1 MRPGAGRR
9 LLAVLLLGPVAEL
22 AVAIEVGRRIGT
34 LPTVLALLAL
44 SAVGML
50 VLVGQGRGWMR
61 ALQQAAATGL
71 PPGTGA
77 DGARIATRAGAGIL
91 LALPGFVSGLLGLLL
106 LVPPIGAGV
115 RRIAARR
122 VARAAGGVRGA
133 GAAGR
138 VVITGE
144 VVERQ
149 DGQPPGAEQDRVD
162 DRDDGPAGPPA
173 VGPGGPQPG

>member
-9 LLAVLLLGPVAEL
+9 LLVVLLLGPVVEL
-22 AVAIEVGRRIGT
+22 AVAIEIGRRIGT

-61 ALQQAAATGL
+61 ALQQAAVTGM
-71 PPGTGA
+71 PPGTGT

-91 LALPGFVSGLLGLLL
+91 LALPGFVTGALGLLL
-106 LVPPIGAGV
+106 LVPPIGAVV

-122 VARAAGGVRGA
+122 VARAAGGVGGVGSGVGSGVG
-133 GAAGR
+133 GAARGGQ

-144 VVERQ
+144 VIERQ
-149 DGQPPGAEQDRVD
+149 DAGEQGSG
-162 DRDDGPAGPPA
+162 DDGPSGPPA
-173 VGPGGPQPG
+173 VGPG

>member
-9 LLAVLLLGPVAEL
+9 LLVVLLLGPVVEL
-22 AVAIEVGRRIGT
+22 AVAIEIGRRIGT

-61 ALQQAAATGL
+61 ALQQAAVTGM

-91 LALPGFVSGLLGLLL
+91 LALPGFVTGVLGLLL

-115 RRIAARR
+115 RRLAARR
-122 VARAAGGVRGA
+122 VAHAAGGVGGVGGPGGVGGTG
-133 GAAGR
+133 GAARGGQ

-144 VVERQ
+144 VIERE
-149 DGQPPGAEQDRVD
+149 DAGEREPG
-162 DRDDGPAGPPA
+162 DDGPSGPPA
-173 VGPGGPQPG
+173 VGPG